1 MVRLWK
7 AVCLALAVVALAM
20 FAISCSSGG
29 ASYRVINAIANYN
42 YQATGGFDITMNGS
56 LVFSSVQF
64 TNINPSGKD
73 AYQKV
78 SPGSDTLEVF
88 AHGDS
93 VNGEPVI
100 NSSLSFSGHTQYTVL
115 LMGNNTTNPYVA
127 QPFSDDNT
135 VPASGDF
142 EFRVIHASNNMPS
155 GQPSGGVDIYIVGS
169 PSVVTGPNPPPAN
182 ANLNF
187 GQASSYISEPT
198 GTWYLV
204 VTNHN
209 FHTPIINPTAYAPG
223 ALQIH
228 TIVLVDGPNGF
239 GYGTPLIYNDL
250 N

>member
-1 MVRLWK
+1 MLRLWK
-7 AVCLALAVVALAM
+7 GACLALAVVASAI
-20 FAISCSSGG
+20 FAISCGSGNT
-29 ASYRVINAIANYN
+29 SYRVIDAIANYN
-42 YQATGGFDITMNGS
+42 YQATGGFDLTMNGS

-73 AYQKV
+73 AYQ
-78 SPGSDTLEVF
+78 SISGSGDTLSVF

-93 VNGEPVI
+93 LTGAPVFS
-100 NSSLSFSGHTQYTVL
+100 SSLNLSGHTQYTVL

-127 QPFSDDNT
+127 QPFTDDNT
-135 VPASGDF
+135 IPASNDF
-142 EFRVIHASNNMPS
+142 ALRIIHASNNMPS

-169 PSVVTGPNPPPAN
+169 PNVVTGPNPPPAN

-187 GQASSYISEPT
+187 GQASSYIAEPT

-228 TIVLVDGPNGF
+228 TIVLVDGPSGF